1 MRIGVE
7 AFPSLTARKQ
17 MRLTLAQLLIDS
29 FPTTSKLS
37 GQYSWRRF
45 VGDFPK
51 LLLLQFFLGLVPE
64 LILPTFGLS
73 GLLPQL
79 MGAGSYLIVCWVRHN
94 GASIGK
100 HGPSQPG
107 RGFRSAKAVP
117 GRAYSSQPINQC
129 ELLMD
134 VPAGTNRI

>member
-1 MRIGVE
+1 
-7 AFPSLTARKQ
+7 

-29 FPTTSKLS
+29 FPTASKLS

-73 GLLPQL
+73 GLLPKL

-100 HGPSQPG
+100 HGPSQP
-107 RGFRSAKAVP
+107 RQGFRSAKAVP
-117 GRAYSSQPINQC
+117 GRAYSSQPWMTLSGLRSLDKSAIVC
-129 ELLMD
+129 FLS
-134 VPAGTNRI
+134 VVSGKR

>member
-1 MRIGVE
+1 
-7 AFPSLTARKQ
+7 

-29 FPTTSKLS
+29 FPTASKLS
-37 GQYSWRRF
+37 GQYSWRGF

-73 GLLPQL
+73 GLLPKL

-100 HGPSQPG
+100 HGP
-107 RGFRSAKAVP
+107 V
-117 GRAYSSQPINQC
+117 
-129 ELLMD
+129 L
-134 VPAGTNRI
+134 AGTRGPQGQV

>member
-1 MRIGVE
+1 MAAPFCSERCF
-7 AFPSLTARKQ
+7 ANQPA
-17 MRLTLAQLLIDS
+17 
-29 FPTTSKLS
+29 SKLS
-37 GQYSWRRF
+37 GEYGWRRF

-107 RGFRSAKAVP
+107 RGLDRPRPRRVVP
-117 GRAYSSQPINQC
+117 GRAYSSQPIINATTH
-129 ELLMD
+129 LLGD
-134 VPAGTNRI
+134 VV

>member
-1 MRIGVE
+1 MVE
-7 AFPSLTARKQ
+7 KGATGGGQFDAVHAAAHQLNANLLFQVSDFATAG
-17 MRLTLAQLLIDS
+17 RL
-29 FPTTSKLS
+29 
-37 GQYSWRRF
+37 RR
-45 VGDFPK
+45 V
-51 LLLLQFFLGLVPE
+51 LLLLGLVPD
-64 LILPTFGLS
+64 LRLPRFGLS